1 MPNKQSLQIQSAESG
16 FKLIGP
22 MLVSLLQIKFSERH
36 NSLYGSAD
44 FFGRLF
50 NMCRHAEYAETARS
64 SDPDGGAGVPTGRWV
79 RDKIRDIRY
88 DHMLKRCQKVVD
100 RTVRR
105 MRRHGMFR
113 TPVDVA
119 IDKHLVGRYDK
130 FSRIVNTIK
139 SKYKNGTCDFNCLA
153 TANCTTDGSR
163 AFLAARLVR
172 RGDANV
178 DVVSGLIS
186 DCKKKR
192 IGIRSMKVDR
202 EFFSVG
208 MINLLESL
216 KILFM
221 VPAIKTKG
229 VKKAVREFESGTRE
243 AVSRHFIESDCGR
256 ADFTLIIQKR
266 ENGYFT
272 LATSATVQEVLGFK
286 SGSLKGAEGF
296 AELYRLRW
304 GVETAYRDYESIRPR
319 TASKNESMRILL
331 LFFPMFLYNA
341 WALVRHMLQYS
352 CPGMHVTLKRVVRL
366 FLAFVNELGLAR
378 PPT

>member
-1 MPNKQSLQIQSAESG
+1 
-16 FKLIGP
+16 
-22 MLVSLLQIKFSERH
+22 
-36 NSLYGSAD
+36 
-44 FFGRLF
+44 
-50 NMCRHAEYAETARS
+50 
-64 SDPDGGAGVPTGRWV
+64 
-79 RDKIRDIRY
+79 
-88 DHMLKRCQKVVD
+88 
-100 RTVRR
+100 
-105 MRRHGMFR
+105 MFR

-296 AELYRLRW
+296 AELYRLRC
-304 GVETAYRDYESIRPR
+304 GDCVQGLRIHPPPYGKQERVHADPAAVLSDVSLQRVGAGPAH
-319 TASKNESMRILL
+319 ASILL
-331 LFFPMFLYNA
+331 PGHA
-341 WALVRHMLQYS
+341 RDTQEGSQAVSRVREGIG
-352 CPGMHVTLKRVVRL
+352 PGQAPDMTC
-366 FLAFVNELGLAR
+366 AF
-378 PPT
+378 